1 LLVAKPRHPL
11 HFTFLIHENLITTR
25 GGPILDIKDIKTVIE
40 LMKRN
45 DLTHFELERESFKL
59 VLKKNADPEAIAAM
73 LAAGR
78 SIAMPT
84 LMAATVPTPAAG
96 PVAVAATVL
105 DPAPAAEENGGAE
118 IKSPMVGTFYRSPG
132 PGQDVFVKVGDY
144 VEADTTVCIIE
155 AMKVM
160 NEIKAETSGR
170 ISRLLVEDAT
180 PVAYGQALFE
190 VKP

>member
-1 LLVAKPRHPL
+1 
-11 HFTFLIHENLITTR
+11 
-25 GGPILDIKDIKTVIE
+25 LDIKDIKTVIE

-59 VLKKNADPEAIAAM
+59 VLKKNADPEAVAAM

-78 SIAMPT
+78 SVAVPS
-84 LMAATVPTPAAG
+84 LMAATVPTPSAA
-96 PVAVAATVL
+96 PVAVAATVVE
-105 DPAPAAEENGGAE
+105 PAPVEENGGAE
-118 IKSPMVGTFYRSPG
+118 IKSPMVGTFYRAPG

-160 NEIKAETSGR
+160 NEIKAETTGR

-180 PVAYGQALFE
+180 PVAYGQPLFE